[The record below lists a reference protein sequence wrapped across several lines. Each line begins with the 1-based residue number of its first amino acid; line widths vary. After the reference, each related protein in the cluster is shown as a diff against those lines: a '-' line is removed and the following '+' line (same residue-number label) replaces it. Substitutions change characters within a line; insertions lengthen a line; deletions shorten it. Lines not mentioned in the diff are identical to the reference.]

1 LSEGDTTLRTTWVVS
16 WRGLDEEFPSAADAM
31 DRLDQLEAS
40 GIEAEMFE
48 IVARRRRRIACQS
61 CLRLQGFQLRI
72 TPARAVTDHRRLV
85 TAACRTGRWRGTRGK
100 SPGSQA
106 WAERSLTRSGR

>member
-1 LSEGDTTLRTTWVVS
+1 MMLRTVWVVS

-48 IVARRRRRIACQS
+48 IVARHRRRI
-61 CLRLQGFQLRI
+61 G
-72 TPARAVTDHRRLV
+72 
-85 TAACRTGRWRGTRGK
+85 
-100 SPGSQA
+100 
-106 WAERSLTRSGR
+106 

>member
-1 LSEGDTTLRTTWVVS
+1 MMLRTVWVAS

-48 IVARRRRRIACQS
+48 IVARRRRRIA
-61 CLRLQGFQLRI
+61 
-72 TPARAVTDHRRLV
+72 
-85 TAACRTGRWRGTRGK
+85 
-100 SPGSQA
+100 
-106 WAERSLTRSGR
+106 